1 VKTRNREDGDAGW
14 AGAGAPGSIGPEK
27 EGEPMQTIRAS
38 LIALPFVGLAALV
51 AALSLIIGPAQ

>member
-1 VKTRNREDGDAGW
+1 VESRNAVRGCDGW
-14 AGAGAPGSIGPEK
+14 SGAGAPASIALTK
-27 EGEPMQTIRAS
+27 EGEPMQTIRAT

>member
-1 VKTRNREDGDAGW
+1 MGGLAGTRQHR
-14 AGAGAPGSIGPEK
+14 PHK

-51 AALSLIIGPAQ
+51 AGLSLIVGPGQ